1 MKLRLRHKV
10 TGLAVISALVPVLA
24 LLLLFR
30 WQEGRISSFVIQQF
44 EDKVK
49 DDVELSVGDLTG
61 LLQTAQRLIQTRV
74 DDSLNVA
81 HYVFAAA
88 GPISFGSETVTWD
101 AINQDNQQH
110 ETLILPEFKLGG
122 RWLGQNSSTAIPNPV
137 VDQVEQLVG
146 GTCTIF
152 QRVNDAGDML
162 RVATNVKTLSG
173 KRAIG
178 TFIPSSSA
186 VVRTVLSGTTFRGP
200 AYVVNAWYQA
210 AYEPIRDDTG
220 RVVGM
225 LYVGVQQESDNTIRE
240 LMKGQRV
247 GAHGYVWAVYGKN
260 PRNLPPF
267 VLYGGGPNLPDKLD
281 DIKDVDGQPV
291 FPAFVRAALAAR
303 PGEVTYVEPTWRDP
317 KDPDDPAYYDKDVG
331 FTYYAP
337 WDWVV
342 GITAYDADF
351 GQVRDQLGQT
361 FWKLRLEAT
370 LGALVLLAITALVAT
385 ILGRRLAS
393 PITFISRLARQVADG
408 NLAEAGALVGEAR
421 EGRVCSLVAR
431 STDET
436 GELFHAIA
444 AMIENLHALLGRVQT
459 SSRRLQESAAN
470 LAGAAQDQESTVQD
484 FGAST
489 SQIAAAVKEI
499 SATAQELARTM
510 TGISGMANDTATAAN
525 AGRSQ
530 LEAVNSL
537 GHELARATA
546 SISSRLTTISD
557 KARNINSVITTI
569 TKVADQTNLLSL
581 NAAIEAEKAGEFG
594 LGFSVVAR
602 EIRRLADQT
611 AEATLDIE
619 LMVKEMQSAV
629 SAGVM
634 EMDKFTEV
642 VRTGAVR
649 RGEVTGHL
657 VNIIQQVEDFTP
669 RLGEVKE
676 GMQSQSQGAQQISE
690 AVSSLNQGAQRT
702 TSSLEGFKSATRTL
716 NDAVASL
723 REGVAK
729 FRLSTDDHSAGS
741 LNEPEP
747 PLATPSPKPRA
758 KPSPKPSQAKGTK
771 SPFGKLPGP

>member
-10 TGLAVISALVPVLA
+10 TGLAVISALLPVLA

-30 WQEGRISSFVIQQF
+30 WQEGRISSFVLDQF
-44 EDKVK
+44 ENKVK
-49 DDVELSVGDLTG
+49 DDVELSVGDLYG
-61 LLQTAQRLIQTRV
+61 LLQTAQRLIQARV
-74 DDSLNVA
+74 NDSLNVA
-81 HYVFAAA
+81 HYVFTSA
-88 GPISFGSETVTWD
+88 GSLSFGPETVTWD
-101 AINQDNQQH
+101 AINQDTQQH
-110 ETLILPEFKLGG
+110 QALTLPQFKLGG
-122 RWLGQNSSTAIPNPV
+122 QWLGQNSNITIASPV
-137 VDQVEQLVG
+137 VDRVKQLVG

-152 QRVNDAGDML
+152 QRINDAGDML
-162 RVATNVKTLSG
+162 RVATNIQTLSG

-178 TFIPSSSA
+178 TFIPSSST
-186 VVRTVLSGTTFRGP
+186 VVKTVLNGQTFRGP
-200 AYVVNAWYQA
+200 AYVVNAWYQS

-220 RVVGM
+220 RIVGM

-247 GAHGYVWAVYGKN
+247 GAHGYVWAVYGNN
-260 PRNLPPF
+260 PRKLPPF
-267 VLYGGGPNLPDKLD
+267 VLYGGGPTPPDKLD
-281 DIKDVDGQPV
+281 ALKDVNGQPV
-291 FPAFVRAALAAR
+291 FPAFVKAALAAR
-303 PGEVTYVEPTWRDP
+303 AGEVTYVEPTWRDP
-317 KDPDDPAYYDKDVG
+317 KDPDNPDYYEKDVG
-331 FTYYAP
+331 FIYYAP

-342 GITAYDADF
+342 GLTAYDADF
-351 GQVRDQLGQT
+351 GQVRDNLTET
-361 FWKLRLEAT
+361 FWRLRFEAT

-385 ILGRRLAS
+385 IMGRRLAS
-393 PITFISRLARQVADG
+393 PITFISRIARQVADG
-408 NLAEAGALVGEAR
+408 NLAEASFLTSEAR
-421 EGRVCSLVAR
+421 EGRLCTIVAR

-436 GELFHAIA
+436 GELFYAIA
-444 AMIENLHALLGRVQT
+444 AMIDNLHALLGRVQT
-459 SSRRLQESAAN
+459 SSRRLQESATN
-470 LAGAAQDQESTVQD
+470 LARAAHEQEGTVQD

-510 TGISGMANDTATAAN
+510 ASVSGMATDTATAAN

-530 LEAVNSL
+530 IEAVNSL
-537 GHELARATA
+537 GHELARATG

-634 EMDKFTEV
+634 EMDKFSEV
-642 VRTGAVR
+642 VRTGAAR
-649 RGEVTGHL
+649 RSEVTGHL

-702 TSSLEGFKSATRTL
+702 TSSLEGFKAATRTL

-729 FRLSTDDHSAGS
+729 FRLSHDDPA
-741 LNEPEP
+741 LAETNP
-747 PLATPSPKPRA
+747 PTSPPIKPA
-758 KPSPKPSQAKGTK
+758 KPSSKSAKATQ

>member
-10 TGLAVISALVPVLA
+10 TGLALLSAFLPVLA

-30 WQEGRISSFVIQQF
+30 WQERRISTFVLDQF
-44 EDKVK
+44 EEKVK
-49 DDVELSVGDLTG
+49 DDLDLNVGDLSG
-61 LLQTAQRLIQTRV
+61 LLQTAQRLIQDRV
-74 DDSLNVA
+74 NDSLNVA
-81 HYVFAAA
+81 HYVFTAA
-88 GPISFGSETVTWD
+88 GAVSFGPEVVTWD
-101 AINQDNQQH
+101 GVNQETQQRQ
-110 ETLILPEFKLGG
+110 TIVLPQMKLDGH
-122 RWLGQNSSTAIPNPV
+122 WLGQNADLGTPSPI
-137 VDQVEQLVG
+137 VDQIKQLVG
-146 GTCTIF
+146 GTCTVF
-152 QRVNDAGDML
+152 QRVNEAGDML
-162 RVATNVKTLSG
+162 RVATNIETLSG

-178 TFIPSSSA
+178 TYIPSTSP
-186 VVRTVLSGTTFRGP
+186 VVRTVLTGETFRGP
-200 AYVVNAWYQA
+200 AYVVNAWYQS
-210 AYEPIRDDTG
+210 AYEPIHDGAG
-220 RVVGM
+220 RIVGM
-225 LYVGVQQESDNTIRE
+225 LYVGVKQESDNTIRQI
-240 LMKGQRV
+240 MQAQRV
-247 GAHGYVWAVYGKN
+247 GAHSYVWAVYGKN

-267 VLYGGGPNLPDKLD
+267 IMYGGGPNLPAKLD
-281 DIKDVDGQPV
+281 SIKDTAGQPV
-291 FPAFVRAALAAR
+291 FPVFVKQALAAH
-303 PGEVTYVEPTWRDP
+303 PGTVTYVEPTWRDP
-317 KDPDDPAYYDKDVG
+317 KDPDNPDYYDKDVS

-351 GQVRDQLGQT
+351 GQVRDHLNDT
-361 FWKLRLEAT
+361 FWLLRVEAT
-370 LGALVLLAITALVAT
+370 GGALLLMVATGVLST

-393 PITFISRLARQVADG
+393 PITFIARIARQVAEG
-408 NLAEAGALVGEAR
+408 NLAEASLLVSEAR
-421 EGRVCSLVAR
+421 AGRVCPIVAS

-436 GELFHAIA
+436 GELFHAMA
-444 AMIENLHALLGRVQT
+444 AMIENLHALLARVQS
-459 SSRRLQESAAN
+459 SSRRLQRSATDLTNAAN
-470 LAGAAQDQESTVQD
+470 EQETTVHD

-510 TGISGMANDTATAAN
+510 TGLSGKATDTASAAN

-530 LEAVNSL
+530 LEAINAL
-537 GHELARATA
+537 GQELAHATG
-546 SISSRLTTISD
+546 SISTRLTTIAD

-619 LMVKEMQSAV
+619 QMVKEMQSAV

-634 EMDKFTEV
+634 EMDKFSE
-642 VRTGAVR
+642 AVR
-649 RGEVTGHL
+649 SGAARRADVTGHL

-702 TSSLEGFKSATRTL
+702 AASLDGFRSASGTL

-723 REGVAK
+723 REGVAR
-729 FRLSTDDHSAGS
+729 FRLAVEEEEPVLPAEPALKPPAKAGKTTKA
-741 LNEPEP
+741 PFG
-747 PLATPSPKPRA
+747 KPRA
-758 KPSPKPSQAKGTK
+758 
-771 SPFGKLPGP
+771 